1 MKPTFLNGEKPLL
14 TLLFTGKNPEEIIEK
29 VNLAIQDGVEGF
41 CLQTCQMEEQYHNRE
56 NYRKIFAAMG
66 NRPIYV
72 TNYRHGVN
80 ETASDQTIGEGLVEL
95 AESGATLCDV
105 MGDLFDPQPGEMTTN
120 PEAIKKQM
128 QLIGRLHKAGAEVIM
143 SSHVLTFTPAERVLE
158 IALAQQ
164 ERGADIVK
172 IVTGAETMEE
182 QLENLRITYLLKK
195 ELNTPF
201 LFLSGGE
208 CQLHRR
214 IGPMLG
220 CCMYLC
226 SLDDEEEPKPV
237 QPMLRKIKAI
247 RDNWR

>member
-29 VNLAIQDGVEGF
+29 VTLALQDGVEGF

-128 QLIGRLHKAGAEVIM
+128 QLIGRLREAGAEVIM

-158 IALAQQ
+158 IALGPAGT
-164 ERGADIVK
+164 RGGYRK
-172 IVTGAETMEE
+172 
-182 QLENLRITYLLKK
+182 N
-195 ELNTPF
+195 
-201 LFLSGGE
+201 
-208 CQLHRR
+208 CHRR
-214 IGPMLG
+214 RDHGGAAGKPAHYLPAEKRTERPFSVPLRRRMPASQADGPHAGLLHVSVLAERRRRAQTG
-220 CCMYLC
+220 TAHAAKDK
-226 SLDDEEEPKPV
+226 SHTG
-237 QPMLRKIKAI
+237 
-247 RDNWR
+247 